1 MSTNIRRVAILG
13 GNRIPF
19 ARSNTVY
26 ANVSNQEMLTATL
39 QGLVDRFHLHGER
52 LGDVAAGAVMKHSRD
67 FNLVRES
74 VLSTTLAPETPAY
87 DLQQACGTGLEAAM
101 LVANKIALGHIE
113 SGIAGGVDTTSDAPI
128 GINEKM
134 RKILME
140 ANRAKGTVA
149 QLKVLSQIRPSMLVK
164 PAIPRNGEPR
174 TGLSMGEHAELM
186 AREWSIPREEQDALT
201 CASHANLARAYNEG
215 FLADLITPFKGV
227 SKDNNLREGLT
238 IEKLRS
244 LKPCFDKKV
253 APGQGT
259 LTPGNSTP
267 LTDGASAVLLAS
279 EEWAAAR
286 KLPVQ
291 AYITHSEVAA
301 VDFFNK
307 KEGLLMAPAYAVPRM
322 LQRAGLT
329 LQDFDFYEIH
339 EAFAAQVLCNLK
351 AWEDPKYCKER
362 LGLDKPLGAIDRSK
376 LNVNGSSLAAGHP
389 FAATG
394 GRIVASLAKMLAQ
407 KGSGRGLI
415 SICAA
420 GGQGV
425 VAILER

>member
-1 MSTNIRRVAILG
+1 M
-13 GNRIPF
+13 
-19 ARSNTVY
+19 
-26 ANVSNQEMLTATL
+26 
-39 QGLVDRFHLHGER
+39 
-52 LGDVAAGAVMKHSRD
+52 
-67 FNLVRES
+67 
-74 VLSTTLAPETPAY
+74 
-87 DLQQACGTGLEAAM
+87 
-101 LVANKIALGHIE
+101 
-113 SGIAGGVDTTSDAPI
+113 
-128 GINEKM
+128 
-134 RKILME
+134 
-140 ANRAKGTVA
+140 A

-339 EAFAAQVLCNLK
+339 EAFAAQVLCTLK